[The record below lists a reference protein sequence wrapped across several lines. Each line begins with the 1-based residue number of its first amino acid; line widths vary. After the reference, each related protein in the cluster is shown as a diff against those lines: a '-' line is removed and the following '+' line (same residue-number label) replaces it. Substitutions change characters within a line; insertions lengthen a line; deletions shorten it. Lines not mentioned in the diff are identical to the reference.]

1 MNATTMRIALTT
13 IACAILAFAQNNQT
27 SAAVKDTPPYHNEVG
42 SATLPPTLDP
52 TLFASKPIACKSY
65 RAASHMRA
73 LLYQLPCYCECDR
86 YRHHRSL
93 LACFATR
100 HGSECNLCQK
110 ELVYA
115 LRQSR
120 KGVPIDQI
128 REGIIEGQ
136 WKEVDLLR
144 LNDM

>member
-1 MNATTMRIALTT
+1 MMRIALMT
-13 IACAILAFAQNNQT
+13 ITCVILTFAQNNQT
-27 SAAVKDTPPYHNEVG
+27 PGAVKDTPPYHNEVS
-42 SATLPPTLDP
+42 SAKLPQTLDP
-52 TLFASKPIACKSY
+52 ALFPSNSAAAKTYK
-65 RAASHMRA
+65 AASHM
-73 LLYQLPCYCECDR
+73 LSVLYQLPCYCECDR
-86 YRHHRSL
+86 YQHHRSL
-93 LACFATR
+93 LACFATK

-120 KGVPIDQI
+120 KGVPIEQI
-128 REGIIEGQ
+128 RKGIINGE